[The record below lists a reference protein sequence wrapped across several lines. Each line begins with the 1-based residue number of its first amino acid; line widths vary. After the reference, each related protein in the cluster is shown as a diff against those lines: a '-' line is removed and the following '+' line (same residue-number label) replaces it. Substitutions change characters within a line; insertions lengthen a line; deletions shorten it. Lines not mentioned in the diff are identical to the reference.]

1 MIDKNLP
8 EPEEK
13 RCTDCGRT
21 NGKMVGTLIHWPSD
35 DYEKKWVETVS
46 GHLVQSFSFWAYK
59 CQWCRATETRKKN
72 RTRTFEGGGEE

>member
-21 NGKMVGTLIHWPSD
+21 NGKMVGTLIHWPSAD
-35 DYEKKWVETVS
+35 CDKEYVKTIRGELVE
-46 GHLVQSFSFWAYK
+46 SFSFWGYK
-59 CQWCRATETRKKN
+59 CQWCRGVETRKAK
-72 RTRTFEGGGEE
+72 